1 MTNGHSSGNQMSYYG
16 GGPPQPMAMSHMS
29 SNPASGYGTPHIHSN
44 SASGYTTPHDV
55 SGLMTP
61 DLDLPLDFGALDEL
75 DNIGGFPPTTTQAQA
90 PPPPIVTPHTHHYTP
105 QQQQQFPPQHHPS
118 QQSSLHPQMHS
129 NGKSIVL
136 ALQGWLNRRGLVEML
151 AKLID
156 FQLFVVY

>member
-1 MTNGHSSGNQMSYYG
+1 MTNIVDIFKLLSSLLCLPLQSVMMTNGHSTGNQLGYYG
-16 GGPPQPMAMSHMS
+16 GAPPQPMAMSHMS

-75 DNIGGFPPTTTQAQA
+75 DNIGGFPPTTTQA

-105 QQQQQFPPQHHPS
+105 QQQQYPPQHHPS
-118 QQSSLHPQMHS
+118 QQPSLHPQMHS
-129 NGKSIVL
+129 NGKSSKTTFFFYV
-136 ALQGWLNRRGLVEML
+136 
-151 AKLID
+151 
-156 FQLFVVY
+156 